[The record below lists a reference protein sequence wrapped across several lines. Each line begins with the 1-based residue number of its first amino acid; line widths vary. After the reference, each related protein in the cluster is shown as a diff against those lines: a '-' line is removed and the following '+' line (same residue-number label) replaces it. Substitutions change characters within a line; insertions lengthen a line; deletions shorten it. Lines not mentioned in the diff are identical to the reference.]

1 MRGGP
6 GLRLKTVVVILL
18 IFCGAALVVHGILVP
33 SLEDRVRGQL
43 LEVADECLD
52 DARDLMR
59 ARAGHI
65 AEKNRRQLQDLPF
78 ELTAG
83 DPDRTRALVTRHA
96 LGLGRSYTRNVEF
109 LTNEFRDRIG
119 VRIRERAGGLAV
131 EFRESAFLGLILLLL
146 AVAIL
151 NGAAL
156 AQIVLHPVARLLRAT
171 ERVADGDLGQRVGL
185 TTGDELGRLGGAFDR
200 MTDALAAS
208 REEIEGLNRTLA
220 DKVEEKTRELQER
233 NRELE
238 ATIEELETTR
248 DALVHSQTMASIGT
262 LAGGVAHEF
271 NNLLGGIIG
280 CAADARAEELSE
292 DTAEALEMI
301 LRTARRACNITEN
314 LLRFSRPGQRKL
326 TRTDLHELVGE
337 AVELVRPEARGKGVE
352 IETDLDSATTAEVDP
367 GQIHQVVLNLLT
379 NAIHALGDGGRM
391 WVSAASGE
399 HGASITVRDDGPGI
413 APEHRDRIF
422 EPFFTTRTGS
432 GEEKRGT
439 GLGLSVSYSIVKEH
453 DGAIEV
459 VSEPGEGTT
468 FTVRLPAA
476 GEAD

>member
-1 MRGGP
+1 MKHGP
-6 GLRLKTVVVILL
+6 GLRSKTVVGILL
-18 IFCGAALVVHGILVP
+18 TFCGAALVVHGLLVP
-33 SLEDRVRGQL
+33 SLENRVREQL
-43 LEVADECLD
+43 LDVADECLL
-52 DARDLMR
+52 DARDIMR
-59 ARAGHI
+59 TRAGHI
-65 AEKNRRQLQDLPF
+65 AERNRRQLLDLPF

-83 DPDRTRALVTRHA
+83 DPDRTRDLVERHA
-96 LGLGRSYTRNVEF
+96 LGLRRTYTRNVEF
-109 LTNEFRDRIG
+109 VTDAFRERIG

-131 EFRESAFLGLILLLL
+131 EFRESAFLGLVLLLL

-156 AQIVLHPVARLLRAT
+156 ARIVLHPVARLLRAT
-171 ERVADGDLGQRVGL
+171 ERVADGDLTERVGL
-185 TTGDELGRLGGAFDR
+185 TTGDELGRLGAAFDR
-200 MTDALAAS
+200 MTGALAAS

-220 DKVEEKTRELQER
+220 DKVAEKTRELSLQ
-233 NRELE
+233 NRELV
-238 ATIEELETTR
+238 ATIEELESTR

-280 CAADARAEELSE
+280 CAEDARAEEIPG
-292 DTAEALEMI
+292 DTAEAIEMI

-314 LLRFSRPGQRKL
+314 LLRFSRPSARKL
-326 TRTDLHELVGE
+326 EPTDLSELVGE
-337 AVELVRPEARGKGVE
+337 AVELVRPEARGKGIVIEADLQE
-352 IETDLDSATTAEVDP
+352 IPPVRIDP

-379 NAIHALGDGGRM
+379 NAIHALSDGGRM
-391 WVSAASGE
+391 SVTVGADE
-399 HGASITVRDDGPGI
+399 RGASILVADNGPGI

-432 GEEKRGT
+432 KKEQGT

-453 DGAIEV
+453 KGAIEV

-468 FTVRLPAA
+468 FAVRLPAA
-476 GEAD
+476 EETS